1 MERRRGHIWAVDGIE
16 ESTARVLE
24 DGGRA
29 ITLPL
34 YLLPPGVKE
43 GDVLSVTRSDESGES
58 VLITVAVDAAAAE
71 GALARSRT
79 AEARSLDASRRDDP
93 GGDVSL

>member
-1 MERRRGHIWAVDGIE
+1 MERRRDHIWAVDGVE
-16 ESTARVLE
+16 EATARVVE

-29 ITLPL
+29 ITIPL

-58 VLITVAVDAAAAE
+58 VLITIAVDAGAAE
-71 GALARSRT
+71 KAQERSRS
-79 AEARSLDASRRDDP
+79 AQARTLAASRRDDP